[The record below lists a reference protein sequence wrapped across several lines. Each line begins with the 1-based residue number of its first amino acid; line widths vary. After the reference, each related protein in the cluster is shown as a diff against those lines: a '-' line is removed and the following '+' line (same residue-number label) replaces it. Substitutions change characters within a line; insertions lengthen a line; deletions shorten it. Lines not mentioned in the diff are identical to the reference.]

1 MMKIKRFIS
10 KFFESNTYLI
20 IKDQTA
26 IIIDPSVELDLIK
39 KELEGLKIS
48 GILLTHGH
56 ADHFVYL
63 KEYHDH
69 YQCLIYCHQKA
80 LEKIE
85 DPEKNYS
92 KFGNA
97 RLSYHLPKTS
107 YNFLKEGQ
115 ISIINNIEVKVLET
129 PGHSDCSIC
138 FLIEDT
144 MFSGDTLF
152 KGTVGRT
159 DLYSSSNNDLIKSLN
174 KIYNLD
180 YDYFIYPGHAESSL
194 LSIERISNRYLR
206 RAKD

>member
-1 MMKIKRFIS
+1 MKIKRFKS
-10 KFFESNTYLI
+10 KFFESNTYLV
-20 IKDQTA
+20 IKGQTA
-26 IIIDPSVELDLIK
+26 IIVDPSVELSLIK
-39 KELEGLKIS
+39 KELEDLKIS

-63 KEYHDH
+63 KEYHDF

-92 KFGNA
+92 KFGDA
-97 RLSYHLPKTS
+97 KLSFHFPKTS
-107 YNFLKEGQ
+107 YSFLKEGQ
-115 ISIINNIEVKVLET
+115 TFHIDNFEIKIMET

-138 FLIEDT
+138 FLIEDS

-159 DLYSSSNNDLIKSLN
+159 DLYSSNIIDLNKSLN
-174 KIYNLD
+174 KIFNLNF
-180 YDYFIYPGHAESSL
+180 DYFIYPGHDESSL
-194 LSIERISNRYLR
+194 LSIEKISNRFLR